1 MTILIRRNNYKFK
14 TFRQQ
19 KTSLLRTQYKIFVNK
34 YNSPNRVKL
43 QTSNVQEEEENLMI

>member
-1 MTILIRRNNYKFK
+1 MTILIRRSNYKFK

-19 KTSLLRTQYKIFVNK
+19 KTSLLKTQYKIFVNK
-34 YNSPNRVKL
+34 YNSTNRVKL